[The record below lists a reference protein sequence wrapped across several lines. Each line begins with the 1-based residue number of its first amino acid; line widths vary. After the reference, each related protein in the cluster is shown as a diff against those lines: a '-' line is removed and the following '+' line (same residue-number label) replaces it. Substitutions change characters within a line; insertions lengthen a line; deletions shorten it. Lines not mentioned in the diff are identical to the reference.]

1 MKSSSIDMTF
11 KAIQPNLSSS
21 HWWSHQ

>member
-1 MKSSSIDMTF
+1 MKSSSTDMTF